1 MNEAESELLDD
12 VFLTGEKLL
21 TLNKKWREQYQKIRD
36 ERDNLR
42 TEISAVVDNVDELR
56 AEVACINVEKWK
68 LKDERNKLNDEI
80 KRLRAC
86 IERIDSIN
94 DSPATFNKEI
104 EEAIANAIT
113 GRAQNGF
120 RSILRWEKK
129 DVAPD

>member
-1 MNEAESELLDD
+1 MNKAESELLDD
-12 VFLTGEKLL
+12 VFLTGEQLL
-21 TLNKKWREQYQKIRD
+21 TLNKKWAEQYQKIRV

-42 TEISAVVDNVDELR
+42 TEISNAVDNADKLR

-94 DSPATFNKEI
+94 DSPATFNIEI
-104 EEAIANAIT
+104 NEAIANAIA
-113 GRAQNGF
+113 GHGQIGF
-120 RSILRWEKK
+120 RSILSWEKT
-129 DVAPD
+129 P

>member
-1 MNEAESELLDD
+1 MNKAESELLDD

-21 TLNKKWREQYQKIRD
+21 TLNKKWQEQYQKIRV
-36 ERDNLR
+36 ERDKLR
-42 TEISAVVDNVDELR
+42 SEISAAVDNLDKLR

-86 IERIDSIN
+86 IEHIDSIN

-104 EEAIANAIT
+104 NEAIANAIA
-113 GRAQNGF
+113 GRGQTGF
-120 RSILRWEKK
+120 RSILNWEKK
-129 DVAPD
+129 E

>member
-1 MNEAESELLDD
+1 MNKAESELLDD
-12 VFLTGEKLL
+12 VFLTGEQLL
-21 TLNKKWREQYQKIRD
+21 TLNKKWAEQYQKIRV

-42 TEISAVVDNVDELR
+42 TEISNAVDNADKLR

-94 DSPATFNKEI
+94 DSPATFNTEI
-104 EEAIANAIT
+104 NEAIANAIA
-113 GRAQNGF
+113 GHGQIGF
-120 RSILRWEKK
+120 RSILSWEKT
-129 DVAPD
+129 P

>member
-1 MNEAESELLDD
+1 MNKAESELLDD

-21 TLNKKWREQYQKIRD
+21 TLNRKWADQYQKIRV

-42 TEISAVVDNVDELR
+42 TEISAAVDNVDKLR

-68 LKDERNKLNDEI
+68 LKDERNKLNYEI

-104 EEAIANAIT
+104 NEAIANAIA
-113 GRAQNGF
+113 GRGQTGF
-120 RSILRWEKK
+120 RSILNWEKK
-129 DVAPD
+129 E

>member
-1 MNEAESELLDD
+1 MNKAESELLDD
-12 VFLTGEKLL
+12 VFLTGEQLL
-21 TLNKKWREQYQKIRD
+21 TLNKKWAEQYQKIRV

-42 TEISAVVDNVDELR
+42 TEISNAVDNADKLR

-86 IERIDSIN
+86 IEHIDSIN

-104 EEAIANAIT
+104 NEAIANAIA
-113 GRAQNGF
+113 GRGQTGF
-120 RSILRWEKK
+120 RSILNWEKK
-129 DVAPD
+129 E